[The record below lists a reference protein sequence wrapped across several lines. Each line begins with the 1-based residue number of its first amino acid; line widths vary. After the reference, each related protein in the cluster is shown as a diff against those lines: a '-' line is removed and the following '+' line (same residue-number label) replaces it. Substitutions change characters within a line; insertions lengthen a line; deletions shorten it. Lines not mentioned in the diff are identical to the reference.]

1 MSNLVLRLV
10 VLRPLVELL
19 AGRLQCSCSCM
30 VPRTARRVK
39 MLVAA
44 LGTHQSPL
52 LLQAQAHG
60 SSTSVSGST
69 YGADSEEEF
78 NAQLAEEGSAPDA
91 DAQLTASLLG
101 ALHQPDM
108 AIGVAPTPIHRTWS

>member
-1 MSNLVLRLV
+1 
-10 VLRPLVELL
+10 
-19 AGRLQCSCSCM
+19 
-30 VPRTARRVK
+30 
-39 MLVAA
+39 ML
-44 LGTHQSPL
+44 L

-60 SSTSVSGST
+60 SSTSASGST

-91 DAQLTASLLG
+91 EAQLTASLLG

-108 AIGVAPTPIHRTWS
+108 TIGAALMTVHCT